1 MLYLVERLTKCMS
14 AFECSDV
21 NTHLTIPAAM
31 SVAKLTLKFQ
41 GKLLS
46 CKDKS

>member
-1 MLYLVERLTKCMS
+1 MT

-21 NTHLTIPAAM
+21 NIDLTIPAAM
-31 SVAKLTLKFQ
+31 SVAKLTLRFQ

-46 CKDKS
+46 CREKP